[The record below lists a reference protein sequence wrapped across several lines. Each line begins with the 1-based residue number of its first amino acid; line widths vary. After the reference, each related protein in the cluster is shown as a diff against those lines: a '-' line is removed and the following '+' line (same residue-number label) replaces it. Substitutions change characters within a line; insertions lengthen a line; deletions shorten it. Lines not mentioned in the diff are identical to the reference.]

1 MSARFLDQRLLDPG
15 AGRDEG
21 VATSTRILHSM
32 EVTRDQREGVTI
44 QNTPYTGLY
53 SV

>member
-1 MSARFLDQRLLDPG
+1 MLAAIVCCIVMLSCSPRFLDQRLLDPG

-32 EVTRDQREGVTI
+32 EVTRDH
-44 QNTPYTGLY
+44 
-53 SV
+53 